1 MRLNNVKELKDFI
14 SDLPDDMILE
24 GYDGTDKTNFIIR
37 THIITEDTLDQDEI
51 EDGYP
56 NGVTPTLVI
65 ELN

>member
-37 THIITEDTLDQDEI
+37 TAKFL
-51 EDGYP
+51 
-56 NGVTPTLVI
+56 
-65 ELN
+65 